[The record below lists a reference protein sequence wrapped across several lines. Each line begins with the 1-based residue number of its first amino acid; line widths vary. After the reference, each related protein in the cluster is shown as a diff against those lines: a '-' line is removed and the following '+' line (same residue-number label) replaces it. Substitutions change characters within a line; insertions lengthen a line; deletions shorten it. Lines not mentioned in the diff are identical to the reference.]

1 MHLRRTRVSRTY
13 DYGHVQSSTHTTAPC
28 RHTAP
33 ERPLFGGYWLP
44 SCVACAYT
52 YQLYRWYGDMRATRT
67 AGHDPFKATAIWPA
81 AAATL
86 FYLTALYAGK
96 RIMAQRQPFDCKKQM
111 LVYNVY
117 QVCAAHVC
125 NGCVACNKVDL

>member
-1 MHLRRTRVSRTY
+1 
-13 DYGHVQSSTHTTAPC
+13 
-28 RHTAP
+28 
-33 ERPLFGGYWLP
+33 
-44 SCVACAYT
+44 
-52 YQLYRWYGDMRATRT
+52 MRATRA

-86 FYLTALYAGK
+86 LYLTALYAGK

-117 QVCAAHVC
+117 QVCAASVC
-125 NGCVACNKVDL
+125 NSCVACNEVDSYSDRCSCFGSCARWPQAPKV